1 MIARVKAGRLSLL
14 CYIPQR
20 HPPRLQDAPTGR
32 AVPRRDSSDCSCCSA
47 PRLRPDQL
55 ARHRAMTV
63 QDALA
68 APTALGAPTAPAAPA
83 APAGVIEEDLITC
96 SVCLDVMCD
105 PVTIAPCGHS
115 CCCACI
121 ELWLQRNQKCPFCT
135 MPMLHCCL
143 SYSLKSVVE
152 RLHGPALAARRERIG
167 ATERKTFSVALT
179 QPLVQ
184 HPALRLLTEPA
195 LRLVAE
201 LAVFFPR
208 LANLGWR
215 ELLYAW
221 LLLFVVCFCAI
232 QWLVAN
238 ELSLEWHA
246 FLTNYGP
253 TDAHPDRPAN
263 THPDDGECMRWAA
276 EGQCQSNPAFMLAS
290 CLLGCNLEEH
300 ATPLDRTLL
309 TLHRYLWALPGL
321 FLQFFLVLFVF
332 FFGLFYVLQKLIQRR
347 NDQAAGLAHVA
358 EERWAEER
366 LVRR

>member
-1 MIARVKAGRLSLL
+1 VTALDGVCTA
-14 CYIPQR
+14 
-20 HPPRLQDAPTGR
+20 
-32 AVPRRDSSDCSCCSA
+32 
-47 PRLRPDQL
+47 LRPRPDHL
-55 ARHRAMTV
+55 ARDRVMTV
-63 QDALA
+63 PPA
-68 APTALGAPTAPAAPA
+68 ASATPTAPAAPTA
-83 APAGVIEEDLITC
+83 SATQAGVIEEDLITC

-115 CCCACI
+115 CCCVCI

-152 RLHGPALAARRERIG
+152 RLHGPALAARRARIG
-167 ATERKTFSVALT
+167 ATERMTYSVALT
-179 QPLVQ
+179 QSQ
-184 HPALRLLTEPA
+184 LRIPLLTEPA
-195 LRLVAE
+195 VRLLAE

-221 LLLFVVCFCAI
+221 LLLFVVCFCGI

-238 ELSLEWHA
+238 ELSLEWNA
-246 FLTNYGP
+246 FLAGYGP
-253 TDAHPDRPAN
+253 TDTHPDRPAN
-263 THPDDGECMRWAA
+263 THPDDGECRRWAA

-290 CLLGCNLEEH
+290 CLLGCSLEEH

-309 TLHRYLWALPGL
+309 TLHGYLWALPGL

-347 NDQAAGLAHVA
+347 NDQAAGL
-358 EERWAEER
+358 R
-366 LVRR
+366 